1 MVNRILSGVQPTGNI
16 HIGNYLGSIKN
27 WLKLQ
32 NKNECLFGVMD
43 LHAIT
48 IKQDPK
54 TLKNSTRNMVALY
67 LACGLDI
74 KKSTIFI
81 QSQNP
86 DHAQLCWI
94 LSSITPLGWLNRMT
108 QYKEKSQN
116 NENLG
121 LYSYPILMAADILLY
136 NADKVPVGND
146 QKQHLELTRDIAQLF
161 NRTFKNDY
169 FKVPMPLIN
178 ENCAR
183 IMSLQDGT
191 KKMSK
196 SEASDLT
203 RINLFDDSDLILKKI
218 KKAKTDSI
226 ASITY
231 ESSRPEISNLID
243 IYSLFSEISSQ
254 DIVKNYQNSNF
265 SNFKNDLAELIIDNL
280 TPVQTE
286 FNKIINDQVFLDNVI
301 KSGNDKI
308 SQISCIVLKDVK
320 NIIGL

>member
-54 TLKNSTRNMVALY
+54 TLKSSTRNMVALY
-67 LACGLDI
+67 LACGLDT

-81 QSQNP
+81 QSRNP
-86 DHAQLCWI
+86 HHSELCWI

-161 NRTFKNDY
+161 NRTFKSDY

-183 IMSLQDGT
+183 IMSLQDGV

-196 SEASDLT
+196 SESSDLT
-203 RINLFDDSDLILKKI
+203 RINLFDDRDLILKKI

-226 ASITY
+226 ANITY
-231 ESSRPEISNLID
+231 ESSRPEISNLIN
-243 IYSLFSEISSQ
+243 IYSLFSEISCQ
-254 DIVKNYQNSNF
+254 DIVKKYQNSNF

-280 TPVQTE
+280 TPIQTE
-286 FNKIINDQVFLDNVI
+286 FNKIINDQQFLDNVI
-301 KSGNDKI
+301 KLGNDKI
-308 SQISCIVLKDVK
+308 SQISSIILKDVK

>member
-54 TLKNSTRNMVALY
+54 TLKTSTRNMVALY

-161 NRTFKNDY
+161 NRTFKSDY

-196 SEASDLT
+196 SESSDIT
-203 RINLFDDSDLILKKI
+203 RINLFDDRDLILKKI

-226 ASITY
+226 ANITY
-231 ESSRPEISNLID
+231 ESSRPEISNLIN
-243 IYSLFSEISSQ
+243 IYSLFSEISCQ
-254 DIVKNYQNSNF
+254 DIVKKYQNSNF

-280 TPVQTE
+280 TPIQTE
-286 FNKIINDQVFLDNVI
+286 FNKIINDQQFLDNVI
-301 KSGNDKI
+301 KLGNDKI
-308 SQISCIVLKDVK
+308 SQISSIILKDVK

>member
-54 TLKNSTRNMVALY
+54 TLKTSTRNMVALY

-136 NADKVPVGND
+136 NADRVPVGND

-161 NRTFKNDY
+161 NRTFKSDY

-196 SEASDLT
+196 SESSDIT
-203 RINLFDDSDLILKKI
+203 RINLFDDRDLILKKI

-226 ASITY
+226 ANITY
-231 ESSRPEISNLID
+231 ESSRPEISNLIN
-243 IYSLFSEISSQ
+243 IYSLFSEISCQ
-254 DIVKNYQNSNF
+254 DIVKKYQNSNF

-280 TPVQTE
+280 TPIQTE
-286 FNKIINDQVFLDNVI
+286 FNKIINDQQFLDNVI
-301 KSGNDKI
+301 KLGNDKI
-308 SQISCIVLKDVK
+308 SQISSIILKDVK

>member
-54 TLKNSTRNMVALY
+54 TLKSSTRNMVALY
-67 LACGLDI
+67 LACGLDT

-81 QSQNP
+81 QSRNP
-86 DHAQLCWI
+86 HHSELCWI

-161 NRTFKNDY
+161 NRTFKSDY

-196 SEASDLT
+196 SESSDIT
-203 RINLFDDSDLILKKI
+203 RINLFDDRDLILKKI

-226 ASITY
+226 ANITY
-231 ESSRPEISNLID
+231 ESSRPEISNLIN
-243 IYSLFSEISSQ
+243 IYSLFSEISCQ
-254 DIVKNYQNSNF
+254 DIVKKYQNSNF

-280 TPVQTE
+280 TPIQTE
-286 FNKIINDQVFLDNVI
+286 FNKIINDQQFLDNVI
-301 KSGNDKI
+301 KLGNDKI
-308 SQISCIVLKDVK
+308 SQISSIILKDVK

>member
-32 NKNECLFGVMD
+32 DHNECLFGVMN

-48 IKQDPK
+48 IKQDPEI
-54 TLKNSTRNMVALY
+54 LKNNTRKIVALY
-67 LACGLDI
+67 IACGLDI
-74 KKSTIFI
+74 KKSTIFV

-94 LSSITPLGWLNRMT
+94 LSSIVPLGWLNRMT
-108 QYKEKSQN
+108 QYKEKSTN

-136 NADKVPVGND
+136 NADLVPVGND

-169 FKVPMPLIN
+169 FKAPKPLIN

-196 SEASDLT
+196 SELSDLT
-203 RINLFDDSDLILKKI
+203 RINIFDCKDTILKKI
-218 KKAKTDSI
+218 KKSKTDSI
-226 ASITY
+226 ADITY
-231 ESSRPEISNLID
+231 ESLRPEIMNLIN
-243 IYSLFSEISSQ
+243 IYSLYSEISSQ
-254 DIVKNYQNSNF
+254 DIVYKYQNSNF
-265 SNFKNDLAELIIDNL
+265 SNFKNDLAELIISKL
-280 TPVQTE
+280 SPIQRE
-286 FNKIINDQVFLDNVI
+286 YSKIIDDKEFLDNVI
-301 KSGNDKI
+301 SSGNDKAC
-308 SQISCIVLKDVK
+308 QISAVIIKDVK

>member
-1 MVNRILSGVQPTGNI
+1 MINRILSGVQPTGHI

-32 NKNECLFGVMD
+32 DNYECLFGVMN

-48 IKQDPK
+48 IKQDPE
-54 TLKNSTRNMVALY
+54 TLKKNTRNIVALY
-67 LACGLDI
+67 IACGLDV
-74 KKSTIFI
+74 KKSTIFV
-81 QSQNP
+81 QSQNSH
-86 DHAQLCWI
+86 HAELCWI
-94 LSSITPLGWLNRMT
+94 LSSIAPLGWLNRMT

-136 NADKVPVGND
+136 NADMVPVGND

-169 FKVPMPLIN
+169 FKVPKPLIN

-196 SEASDLT
+196 SELSDLT
-203 RINLFDDSDLILKKI
+203 RINIFDCKDTILKKI
-218 KKAKTDSI
+218 KKSKTDSI
-226 ASITY
+226 ADITY
-231 ESSRPEISNLID
+231 ESARPEISNLIN

-254 DIVKNYQNSNF
+254 DIVNKYQNSNF
-265 SNFKNDLAELIIDNL
+265 SNFKNNLAELIISKL
-280 TPVQTE
+280 SPIQHE
-286 FNKIINDQVFLDNVI
+286 FSKIINDKQFLDEVI
-301 KSGNDKI
+301 SSGNDKA
-308 SQISCIVLKDVK
+308 SQISAIVIKDVK

>member
-1 MVNRILSGVQPTGNI
+1 
-16 HIGNYLGSIKN
+16 
-27 WLKLQ
+27 
-32 NKNECLFGVMD
+32 
-43 LHAIT
+43 
-48 IKQDPK
+48 
-54 TLKNSTRNMVALY
+54 
-67 LACGLDI
+67 
-74 KKSTIFI
+74 
-81 QSQNP
+81 
-86 DHAQLCWI
+86 
-94 LSSITPLGWLNRMT
+94 
-108 QYKEKSQN
+108 
-116 NENLG
+116 
-121 LYSYPILMAADILLY
+121 MAADILLY

-169 FKVPMPLIN
+169 FRVPTPLIN

-196 SEASDLT
+196 SETSDLT

-226 ASITY
+226 ANITY

-254 DIVKNYQNSNF
+254 DIVKKYQNSNF

-280 TPVQTE
+280 T
-286 FNKIINDQVFLDNVI
+286 
-301 KSGNDKI
+301 
-308 SQISCIVLKDVK
+308 
-320 NIIGL
+320 

>member
-32 NKNECLFGVMD
+32 NQNECLFGVMD

-54 TLKNSTRNMVALY
+54 TLKSSTRNMVALY
-67 LACGLDI
+67 LACGLDT

-86 DHAQLCWI
+86 HHSELCWI

-161 NRTFKNDY
+161 NRTFKSDY

-183 IMSLQDGT
+183 IMSLQDGV

-196 SEASDLT
+196 SESSDIT
-203 RINLFDDSDLILKKI
+203 RINLFDDRDLILKKI

-226 ASITY
+226 ANITY
-231 ESSRPEISNLID
+231 ESSRPEISNLIN
-243 IYSLFSEISSQ
+243 IYSLFSEISCQ
-254 DIVKNYQNSNF
+254 DIVKKYQNSNF

-280 TPVQTE
+280 TPIQTE
-286 FNKIINDQVFLDNVI
+286 FNKIINDQQFLDNVI
-301 KSGNDKI
+301 KLGNDKI
-308 SQISCIVLKDVK
+308 SEISSIILKDVK

>member
-54 TLKNSTRNMVALY
+54 TLKTSTRNMVALY

-161 NRTFKNDY
+161 NRTFKSDY
-169 FKVPMPLIN
+169 FRVPMPLIN

-183 IMSLQDGT
+183 IMSLQDGV

-196 SEASDLT
+196 SESSDLT
-203 RINLFDDSDLILKKI
+203 RINLFDDRDLILKKI

-226 ASITY
+226 ANITY
-231 ESSRPEISNLID
+231 ESSRPEISNLIN
-243 IYSLFSEISSQ
+243 IYSLFSEISCQ
-254 DIVKNYQNSNF
+254 DIVKKYQNSNF

-280 TPVQTE
+280 TPIQTE
-286 FNKIINDQVFLDNVI
+286 FNKIINDQQFLDNVI
-301 KSGNDKI
+301 KLGNDKI
-308 SQISCIVLKDVK
+308 SQISSIILKDVK